1 MILNILNKEIKE
13 TKKRRKNSLYS
24 SFGSLIFL

>member
-13 TKKRRKNSLYS
+13 TKKRRKKL
-24 SFGSLIFL
+24 FVFLLLAP